1 MWYKSAS
8 IKVLIIH
15 ETTKSRTLSI
25 GHRNER
31 GDKKS
36 STTKIFFARYL
47 LRVRHSACTNARGWH
62 AVHIPPARDFKF
74 CAIRIHFERGQAVIY
89 ACRACSLGPWR
100 GNNSRVKE
108 VGDGGRERERERDG
122 ETEVEKRGTLQ
133 WKKA

>member
-1 MWYKSAS
+1 M
-8 IKVLIIH
+8 IIH

-25 GHRNER
+25 GHRNGR
-31 GDKKS
+31 GIKNQAQRK
-36 STTKIFFARYL
+36 FFSRDIYYAFAIP
-47 LRVRHSACTNARGWH
+47 RVQMHEDAH